1 MKDLRL
7 GIISFILFIFLLVEG
22 TIFQVFVPD
31 AWGLPFTIV
40 PRLVLAGVIFIGIYL
55 GKNTGLVYGLIFGL
69 LYDIIYTD
77 MIGVYTLSMG
87 LMGFSAGLAARYFH
101 QTILFT
107 SSMIL
112 ILTTINES
120 LAYGFYELFNLSNMS
135 MSDFL
140 LRELIP
146 TVLFNGIFAI
156 IIHVPMR
163 NVLKDKGY
171 GEDIV

>member
-1 MKDLRL
+1 MRL
-7 GIISFILFIFLLVEG
+7 SVVSFILFIFLLVEG

-40 PRLVLAGVIFIGIYL
+40 PRLVLTGVVFIGIYL

-77 MIGVYTLSMG
+77 MIGVYTLTMG
-87 LMGFSAGLAARYFH
+87 LMGFIAGIAAGYFH

-107 SSMIL
+107 GVMIF

-135 MSDFL
+135 MSDFF

-146 TVLFNGIFAI
+146 TVLFNWIFAL

-163 NVLKDKGY
+163 NLLKEREY